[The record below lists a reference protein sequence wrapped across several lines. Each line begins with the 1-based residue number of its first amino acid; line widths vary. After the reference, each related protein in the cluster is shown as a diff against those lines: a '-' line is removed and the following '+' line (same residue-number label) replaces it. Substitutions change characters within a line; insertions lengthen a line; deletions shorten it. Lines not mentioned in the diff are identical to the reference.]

1 MVSIIVPVYNAE
13 KFLELCIT
21 SIINQSYNDIELIL
35 IDDGSTD
42 NSGKICDEYALK
54 DERITVFH
62 CRNKGVSA
70 ARNIGLDNAKGK
82 YIIFIDSDDYVEKN
96 YVEELVKAIESDKN
110 ELAICGIKEIENKKV
125 KIRKKRAKLTGNFYE
140 DYFSLID
147 FLCVPFAKIFLSE
160 IIEKNK
166 IRFDEKLSYAEDE
179 IFNLTYY
186 EFVKKYNFAK
196 KTFYIYNH
204 RYGTLSDKNYLRKNN
219 YFSTYLYKLSL
230 ERKIFDNINI
240 IKKEEILGEQ
250 IIRAIL
256 DFSDIYNYKNFKKQL
271 YEIKEYMY
279 EKTEHDNYS
288 KKIFTLLLN
297 KNAFI
302 ILFLAT
308 KFRKCLKSNGRC
320 NHENIK

>member
-62 CRNKGVSA
+62 CRNNGVSA

-96 YVEELVKAIESDKN
+96 YIEELVKAIESDKN

-166 IRFDEKLSYAEDE
+166 IRFNEKLSYAEDE

-186 EFVKKYNFAK
+186 QYINNYKFVYKCL
-196 KTFYIYNH
+196 YIYN
-204 RYGTLSDKNYLRKNN
+204 RFSGSLGDKKILRTKEQFLNYI
-219 YFSTYLYKLSL
+219 YKLKL
-230 ERKIFDNINI
+230 EKNIFHKLPIR
-240 IKKEEILGEQ
+240 KKEQILGEQ

-256 DFSDIYNYKNFKKQL
+256 DFADIENYKNFS
-271 YEIKEYMY
+271 KEAELIRNICYKNFAY
-279 EKTEHDNYS
+279 NKLSKT
-288 KKIFTLLLN
+288 IFM
-297 KNAFI
+297 I
-302 ILFLAT
+302 FLW
-308 KFRKCLKSNGRC
+308 FRIYPVIYFFCKLK
-320 NHENIK
+320 NIKLL